1 LVLIKGNKWTFRRP
15 LDKIRSITTR
25 GHGAAE
31 KKIFIKLTQH
41 YRIAFTESQC
51 YYKTIAD
58 LINGNE
64 TERCMTM
71 SIGNNIER
79 REPFR
84 AWISRGSIAYI
95 SIIVAVSLLA
105 AGDSFILLSSPPMI
119 RATTTAAAQE
129 EDIIINNN
137 NTATTEPTTA
147 TTDGD
152 TNTTA
157 KSTTPLLSSEIHL
170 SPQPIWEERVRNTGE
185 TPFNQTHSIITFFG
199 NGTLT
204 VPDTGETIDVT
215 NNGTAIFSS
224 VRGTSFGRESFF
236 SEDGDSTAITF
247 YEIEKEDPAT
257 LQTRGITTAVF
268 DSNATGSL
276 APFNGMIVVGL
287 HDEQP
292 NEEGVNMTLWKWED

>member
-1 LVLIKGNKWTFRRP
+1 
-15 LDKIRSITTR
+15 
-25 GHGAAE
+25 
-31 KKIFIKLTQH
+31 
-41 YRIAFTESQC
+41 
-51 YYKTIAD
+51 
-58 LINGNE
+58 
-64 TERCMTM
+64 MTM

-157 KSTTPLLSSEIHL
+157 KSTTPLLLSSSSSEIRL
-170 SPQPIWEERVRNTGE
+170 SPQPIWEERVSNTGE
-185 TPFNQTHSIITFFG
+185 TYFNQTHSIITFLG

-204 VPDTGETIDVT
+204 VPNTGETIDVT
-215 NNGTAIFSS
+215 NNGTAILSS
-224 VRGTSFGRESFF
+224 VTGTSFGRESFIA
-236 SEDGDSTAITF
+236 ENGDSTAITF

-276 APFNGMIVVGL
+276 APFNGMIVIGL

-292 NEEGVNMTLWKWED
+292 NEEGVTMTLWKWED

>member
-1 LVLIKGNKWTFRRP
+1 VAAVVVGESKK
-15 LDKIRSITTR
+15 DYSRSNLPGR
-25 GHGAAE
+25 
-31 KKIFIKLTQH
+31 H
-41 YRIAFTESQC
+41 YIVSFVEGQY
-51 YYKTIAD
+51 YYKTISD

-64 TERCMTM
+64 TEMYMTM

-84 AWISRGSIAYI
+84 AWISRGSIAYV

-105 AGDSFILLSSPPMI
+105 GGNTFILHSSWPTMT
-119 RATTTAAAQE
+119 ATTSAAAQE
-129 EDIIINNN
+129 EGVIINN

-157 KSTTPLLSSEIHL
+157 KSTTPLSSSEIHL
-170 SPQPIWEERVRNTGE
+170 SPQPIWEERVRSTGE

-204 VPDTGETIDVT
+204 VPDTGEAIDVN
-215 NNGTAIFSS
+215 NNGTAILSS
-224 VRGTSFGRESFF
+224 VTGTLYGRESFF
-236 SEDGDSTAITF
+236 TEDGDSTATTF
-247 YEIEKEDPAT
+247 YEIVKDDPET

-268 DSNATGSL
+268 DSNGIGSL
-276 APFNGMIVVGL
+276 ASFNDMIVVGL
-287 HDEQP
+287 HEEQP
-292 NEEGVNMTLWKWED
+292 NEEGVTMTLWKWEDGNSNSRVADAAPMQ

>member
-1 LVLIKGNKWTFRRP
+1 
-15 LDKIRSITTR
+15 
-25 GHGAAE
+25 
-31 KKIFIKLTQH
+31 
-41 YRIAFTESQC
+41 
-51 YYKTIAD
+51 
-58 LINGNE
+58 
-64 TERCMTM
+64 MTM

-84 AWISRGSIAYI
+84 AWISRGSIAYV
-95 SIIVAVSLLA
+95 SIIVAVSLL
-105 AGDSFILLSSPPMI
+105 GGGNSFILLSSWPTMT
-119 RATTTAAAQE
+119 ATTSAAAQE
-129 EDIIINNN
+129 EGIIINN
-137 NTATTEPTTA
+137 TAATEPTTA

-152 TNTTA
+152 TNTTT
-157 KSTTPLLSSEIHL
+157 KSTTALSSSEIHL
-170 SPQPIWEERVRNTGE
+170 SPQPIWEERVRSTGE
-185 TPFNQTHSIITFFG
+185 TPFNQTHSINTFFG

-224 VRGTSFGRESFF
+224 VTGTSFGRESFF

-247 YEIEKEDPAT
+247 YEIVKEDPAT

-276 APFNGMIVVGL
+276 APFNGMVVVGL

-292 NEEGVNMTLWKWED
+292 NEEGVTMTLWKWEY